1 MEVRTGRPDSG
12 AMTSLGTALALVT
25 ATASGLT
32 AGVFLGF
39 SALVMPALRGRPP
52 AEAVAAMQAVN
63 LVAPRSL
70 LWCRCCCPRPAAWS
84 SGCTRWSP
92 DRPAR
97 AWLLSGAVAGLA
109 AFAVT
114 AGYHVPRNDALAL
127 LDPAA
132 PGTAAAWARYAAG
145 WTALNSVRTVLGLV
159 SAVALVGGVLAR
171 GSRG

>member
-1 MEVRTGRPDSG
+1 
-12 AMTSLGTALALVT
+12 MTSLGTALALVT

-70 LWCRCCCPRPAAWS
+70 LMVPLLLSAAGCLLVGVHALVTRPA
-84 SGCTRWSP
+84 GQGL
-92 DRPAR
+92 
-97 AWLLSGAVAGLA
+97 LLSGAAAGLA

-145 WTALNSVRTVLGLV
+145 WTVLNSVRTVLGLV

-171 GSRG
+171 GPQG

>member
-1 MEVRTGRPDSG
+1 
-12 AMTSLGTALALVT
+12 MTSLGTALALVT

-32 AGVFLGF
+32 AGAFLGF

-70 LWCRCCCPRPAAWS
+70 LMVPL
-84 SGCTRWSP
+84 
-92 DRPAR
+92 
-97 AWLLSGAVAGLA
+97 LLSAAGCLVVGVHALATRPVGQGLLLAGAVAGVA

-127 LDPAA
+127 LDPAG

-145 WTALNSVRTVLGLV
+145 WTALNSVRSVLGLV
-159 SAVALVGGVLAR
+159 SAVALVGGVLAH
-171 GSRG
+171 GPQG